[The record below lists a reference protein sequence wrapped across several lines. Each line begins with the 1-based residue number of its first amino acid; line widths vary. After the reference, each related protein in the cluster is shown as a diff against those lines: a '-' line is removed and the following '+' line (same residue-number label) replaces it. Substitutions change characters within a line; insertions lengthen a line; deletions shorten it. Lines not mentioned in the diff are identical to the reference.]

1 MRGTRI
7 AAALFC
13 VAAVLTLLPLCG
25 AESEMIVPEEG
36 VIDEF
41 IQEAPGFSEVTK
53 GLATYVHGLRGH
65 VSAAIFSHT

>member
-1 MRGTRI
+1 
-7 AAALFC
+7 
-13 VAAVLTLLPLCG
+13 
-25 AESEMIVPEEG
+25 MIVPEEG